1 MTAIRLV
8 GLFFIKL
15 KEIAANNF
23 LGLSS
28 LKKITFLS
36 LNLIF
41 FFEIII
47 LAPLLIASKIYLF
60 PSNLVPS
67 IAKKILFFFYPLTIK
82 SNTRKI
88 CFVIFS
94 IYIFYE
100 VSKKHF

>member
-8 GLFFIKL
+8 GLFFISL
-15 KEIAANNF
+15 KEISANNF

-28 LKKITFLS
+28 LKKIIFLS

-47 LAPLLIASKIYLF
+47 FAPLFIASKIYLF

-67 IAKKILFFFYPLTIK
+67 IAKKILSFLTCLLLK
-82 SNTRKI
+82 ATPEKY
-88 CFVIFS
+88 VL
-94 IYIFYE
+94 
-100 VSKKHF
+100 